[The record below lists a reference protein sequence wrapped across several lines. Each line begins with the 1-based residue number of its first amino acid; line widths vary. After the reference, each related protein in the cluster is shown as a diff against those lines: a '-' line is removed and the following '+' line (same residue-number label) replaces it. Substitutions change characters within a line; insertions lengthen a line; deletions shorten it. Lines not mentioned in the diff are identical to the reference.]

1 MEQFINSLVESSQL
15 PFVTAF
21 LLGLLI
27 SVNPCTFTTNV
38 MVLGFMAKDVEG
50 GGKRMFLKGIA
61 YTVGRI
67 VSYTVL
73 GLVCIPI
80 LRKGASTF
88 HIQSWMAEFGG
99 YILSPTLIIFGLFL
113 LFGDKLPFKFGFRA
127 TEKDKERKGIVGA
140 FVLGL
145 LFALAFCPV
154 SGIIYFGMI
163 LPMAVSSTAMGI
175 MYLILFSVASGILV
189 LLLAGVIAYG
199 ISSLGKFYNRVQI
212 FQKWLNRIVAIAF
225 LLAGVYYFYLY
236 YL

>member
-50 GGKRMFLKGIA
+50 GSRRMFLKGIA
-61 YTVGRI
+61 YTIGRI

-73 GLVCIPI
+73 GCICIPI
-80 LRKGASTF
+80 IRKGASTF
-88 HIQSWMAEFGG
+88 NIQSWMANFGG
-99 YILSPTLIIFGLFL
+99 YILAPTLIVFGIFL
-113 LFGDKLPFKFGFRA
+113 LIGDKIPFKFGFHA
-127 TEKDKERKGIVGA
+127 SESDKERKGIIGA

-145 LFALAFCPV
+145 LFAMAFCPV
-154 SGIIYFGMI
+154 SGIIYFGMV
-163 LPMAVSSTAMGI
+163 LPMASATALGI
-175 MYLILFSVASGILV
+175 FYLILFAIASGILV
-189 LLLAGVIAYG
+189 LLLAWVIAFG
-199 ISSLGKFYNRVQI
+199 MSSLGKFYNQVQT
-212 FQKWLNRIVAIAF
+212 FQKWLNRVVAVAF
-225 LLAGVYYFYLY
+225 ILAGIYYFYVY